1 LARASRPCEGGV
13 VGTFP
18 EAMPPYEGGGAGV
31 RRKRVYW
38 IAGDQGPNQGQS
50 QLSSGGVSTD
60 VCRTSATR
68 AAWVAALCAEDA
80 SKRSRGCSAPRALAK
95 GTLGRRLARP
105 RVHQWSLREPDACFG
120 RRTWVPLRD
129 FTARLGADP
138 A

>member
-1 LARASRPCEGGV
+1 
-13 VGTFP
+13 
-18 EAMPPYEGGGAGV
+18 M
-31 RRKRVYW
+31 
-38 IAGDQGPNQGQS
+38 
-50 QLSSGGVSTD
+50 D
-60 VCRTSATR
+60 VCRYHSATR

-80 SKRSRGCSAPRALAK
+80 SRRSRGCSASRALAK
-95 GTLGRRLARP
+95 GTLGRRWARP